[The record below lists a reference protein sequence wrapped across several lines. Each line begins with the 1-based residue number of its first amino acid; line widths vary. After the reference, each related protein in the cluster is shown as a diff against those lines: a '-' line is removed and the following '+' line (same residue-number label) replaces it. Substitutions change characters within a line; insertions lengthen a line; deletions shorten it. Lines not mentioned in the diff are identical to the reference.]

1 MTSANSAHRTA
12 APAQQ
17 ETLIARFFRQ
27 SAQDGAA
34 TGRCRIH
41 GDRVHGD
48 RPQGDH
54 TDETGTDGYPALW
67 RAAQAIR
74 RQLRARGL
82 RRGDIVALAIPS
94 SAAAV
99 ATLLAAWAEA
109 LAISIVPHELSDRS
123 GRMAPAKLRAM
134 LDLLQPALLVA
145 TDAVLAQAGGH
156 AAIGMGEAELH
167 AAMAGEAL
175 ADAPVAALAD
185 LAILQFTSGSSG
197 LPKAV
202 VVDQAMLA
210 ANCAAIAA
218 RIGLGGHD
226 RMVSWLP
233 LNHDM
238 GLSAVTLAL
247 WGGID
252 LVLIPT
258 QAYAR
263 QPLVWLDCL
272 SHYRATLS
280 PAPASAYALMARFA
294 PLLARRHLDLSAWR
308 YGWAGAEPVFDHH
321 LRAFETLLAPY
332 GLARNV
338 VQPAYGM
345 AETVVATSLNPS
357 GRPYRVVRVDR
368 RSLESDGLALE
379 CAEGAADALVF
390 ASNGKPVD
398 GLEIRVVDEA
408 GSPLPER
415 RVGHLQVRGSS
426 ALRRYHGQADDAVCG
441 DGWYA
446 TGDIGFL
453 VGGEIHISGRA
464 KDLITR
470 AGLNISPHHVE
481 QTIERELALR
491 PGSVAVFSV
500 LDMRQAQER
509 VYALIAGRGG
519 DEAQALR
526 LRVARAVV
534 DETGLQLDVIEFAG
548 SAELPRTTSGKIQRN
563 ALRQRYSQP
572 ASPAEPQADP
582 HSAPHSDSHSDP
594 VPKPESE
601 AINV

>member
-1 MTSANSAHRTA
+1 MDSKQDGATT
-12 APAQQ
+12 PAGQ

-27 SAQDGAA
+27 SAQDGATA
-34 TGRCRIH
+34 GNCRVHGDRIH
-41 GDRVHGD
+41 GDRV
-48 RPQGDH
+48 QG
-54 TDETGTDGYPALW
+54 GTDDAEAHDYPALW

-94 SAAAV
+94 SLAAV

-134 LDLLQPALLVA
+134 LELLRPALLVA
-145 TDAVLAQAGGH
+145 TDEVRAQAGEH
-156 AAIGMGEAELH
+156 AAAGMSDAELR
-167 AAMAGEAL
+167 AAMAGTPL
-175 ADAPVAALAD
+175 TDAPLAAAAD

-202 VVDQAMLA
+202 MVDQAMLA

-218 RIGLGGHD
+218 RIGLDGRD

-252 LVLIPT
+252 LMLIPT

-272 SHYRATLS
+272 SRYRGTLS

-294 PLLARRHLDLSAWR
+294 PLLARRNLDLSAWR
-308 YGWAGAEPVFDHH
+308 YGWAGAEPVFDHQ
-321 LRAFETLLAPY
+321 LRSFQALLAPY
-332 GLARNV
+332 GLAPAV

-345 AETVVATSLNPS
+345 AETVVATSLNPP
-357 GRPYRVVRVDR
+357 GRPYRVARVDR

-379 CAEGAADALVF
+379 CAEDAADALVF
-390 ASNGKPVD
+390 AANGKPVD

-408 GSPLPER
+408 GHALPER
-415 RVGHLQVRGSS
+415 RVGQLQVRGSS
-426 ALRRYHGQADDAVCG
+426 ALRGYYGQAGGATCP

-453 VGGEIHISGRA
+453 VEGEVHISGRA

-481 QTIERELALR
+481 QVIERELALR
-491 PGSVAVFSV
+491 PGSAAVFSV
-500 LDMRQAQER
+500 LDMRLAQER
-509 VYALIAGRGG
+509 VYALIVGRGG
-519 DEAQALR
+519 DEAAALR

-534 DETGLQLDVIEFAG
+534 DETGLQLDAIEFVG
-548 SAELPRTTSGKIQRN
+548 SAELPRTTSGKIQRS
-563 ALRQRYSQP
+563 ALRQRYSQ
-572 ASPAEPQADP
+572 APQADP
-582 HSAPHSDSHSDP
+582 QPDP
-594 VPKPESE
+594 RPDASPKPESE
-601 AINV
+601 ALHV